1 MTLKR
6 ALVAAICA
14 TLLIAFIGPIGLIR
28 PVQAVEG
35 GGPNLS
41 VDYVSGTDAV
51 GVWSDATAAS
61 IGETVEFAVTILN
74 TNQPSEAENLT
85 ARVDL
90 SPHSTVYVSTTSE
103 TTVPGSQTQVS
114 DSTSV
119 INLPAN
125 AILQYQSGSLKIT
138 ADFDGDGQNEYD
150 RHTWGDDNLITSGI
164 NFGTLHGGTIP
175 IVQLSFKATVLA
187 GGDPKLTV
195 RFLSANKNRP
205 GDGWSDDTKANPGDP
220 IKFYIEIHNTVEPSV
235 AEDLKV
241 WINFPA
247 GEGSVFTPV
256 AYASYAPYTSSVS
269 DQTKITF
276 SEDVRLTYR
285 SGSFKVASWD
295 QNGDGVYEYQDYAW
309 PNGDNLIGNGIVLGD
324 LWGCNPYIIQLS
336 FWADSEIPE
345 TPENPDLTVNKK
357 VVFQGNEY
365 DSVAKETHL
374 YDAREVVEYKI
385 YVKNIGGQQ
394 ATGVKVVD
402 RLPAYIRTLD
412 GHDTKEFLIG
422 DLAAG
427 AEWSGVY
434 QGRVAA
440 DLPQNDRTQENVAT
454 ATSDNAGSAED
465 TAFIWINGPEIL
477 AAETAAAAVEQLPET
492 GPALPVAL
500 ALSGLL
506 PVGVYLRRRL
516 I

>member
-1 MTLKR
+1 MMLKK
-6 ALVAAICA
+6 ALVAAVCA
-14 TLLIAFIGPIGLIR
+14 TLLLAGIGLIS
-28 PVQAVEG
+28 PI
-35 GGPNLS
+35 GPMVSASSQPGLS
-41 VDYVSGTDAV
+41 ASYLSSTDAT
-51 GVWSDATAAS
+51 GVWADNTPAAV
-61 IGETVEFAVTILN
+61 GETVYFYLEIHNANV
-74 TNQPSEAENLT
+74 PSTAENVT
-85 ARVDL
+85 VKVDL
-90 SPHSTVYVSTTSE
+90 AHNSKAYVSASNH
-103 TTVPGSQTQVS
+103 GQIS
-114 DSTSV
+114 DSTLISG
-119 INLPAN
+119 LPVN
-125 AILQYQSGSLKIT
+125 SLLQYQSGSLKVT
-138 ADFDGDGQNEYD
+138 TDRDGDGVNE
-150 RHTWGDDNLITSGI
+150 WDNHVWSNDSITTSGV
-164 NFGTLHGGTIP
+164 NLGSLEGGSATVIK
-175 IVQLSFKATVLA
+175 LSFATTVMLP
-187 GGDPKLTV
+187 GDPNLTV
-195 RFLSANKNRP
+195 KFLSANNSRP
-205 GDGWSDDTKANPGDP
+205 ADGWSDDTHANPGDA
-220 IKFYIEIHNTVEPSV
+220 IWFYAEIHNTNVPSV
-235 AEDLKV
+235 AENVQVRVD
-241 WINFPA
+241 FPNNQI
-247 GEGSVFTPV
+247 GTVFNPTV
-256 AYASYAPYTSSVS
+256 YASYAPHTSHKT
-269 DQTKITF
+269 DQTKVTF
-276 SEDVRLTYR
+276 SSNTRLTFR
-285 SGSFKVASWD
+285 SGSLRVTWD

-309 PNGDNLIGNGIVLGD
+309 PASPAGGPNGDNLIGNGIVLGD

-434 QGRVAA
+434 QARVAA